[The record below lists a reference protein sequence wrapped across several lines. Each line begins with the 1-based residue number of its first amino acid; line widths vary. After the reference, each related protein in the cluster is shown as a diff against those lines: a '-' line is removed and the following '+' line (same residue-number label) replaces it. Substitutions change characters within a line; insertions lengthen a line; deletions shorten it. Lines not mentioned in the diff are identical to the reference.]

1 MAAFA
6 DVEGIQIMCLKCL
19 PYLLEDESQRTTAQ
33 RAGLTDSVLRAMV
46 VFPDSIELHTVAFHT
61 LVLLARPLGGN
72 EGMLFHT
79 AMVNT
84 RGLFNHGSSSTSKN
98 GIVIML
104 DSMRRFAQDEI
115 LQAMSCWSLV
125 NVALTPLQKSML
137 VKLGGLTVTANAM
150 LQHPYNAEVQFRA
163 LFALINLVIPT
174 ETRPEETE
182 EMRQYEREIF
192 HQLGEVGDT
201 NEKEMIDASV
211 GQISNLVVVA
221 MKNFCSSEAILNRA
235 CLVLHNLS
243 LNEEYHT
250 ILLWTPN
257 CYQMLEWCLGNY
269 PHDHVLQQSAG
280 GTIQRLN
287 ATLSTNEELRTRF
300 AQSIRAQQEH
310 ALELARQEAAL
321 LQEQQQQMMDIS

>member
-1 MAAFA
+1 
-6 DVEGIQIMCLKCL
+6 MCLKVL

-46 VFPDSIELHTVAFHT
+46 LFPDSIELHTVAFHT

-84 RGLFNHGSSSTSKN
+84 RGIFNEGSSSSKN

-125 NVALTPLQKSML
+125 NVALTPLQKTML

-163 LFALINLVIPT
+163 LFALINLVIPS
-174 ETRPEETE
+174 EVRPEESE
-182 EMRQYEREIF
+182 EMREIEREIF
-192 HQLGEVGDT
+192 QQLGEVGDT
-201 NEKEMIDASV
+201 SEKEMLDASV

-243 LNEEYHT
+243 LNEDYHS

-257 CYQMLEWCLGNY
+257 CYQMLEWCIGNY

-287 ATLSTNEELRTRF
+287 STLSADDELRARF
-300 AQSIRAQQEH
+300 THSIRAQQQH
-310 ALELARQEAAL
+310 SLEMARREAVY
-321 LQEQQQQMMDIS
+321 LQEQQEQQEGQQEMDVA